1 MKLSRRTG
9 WPRRPSRLAELL
21 ASAKGPRTDLTAS
34 NPTSVG
40 LARPE
45 VLPLLAAP
53 EGARYRPEALGRRE
67 AREAV
72 ARYYA
77 RRGASVD
84 ADQVVL
90 TASSS
95 EAYAWLFKLL
105 ADPGDT
111 VLAPE
116 PSYPLFPFL
125 AGLEDVRLVPYP
137 LRKDEAWRI
146 DLGAVARRLDE
157 EPRARAILVVH
168 PGNPTGALLR
178 QDDALALGELAAARD
193 VALVVDEVF
202 LDYPDPR
209 VAPNRRG
216 TTLGL
221 AAETGADVFVLSG
234 LSKVALLP
242 QVKLGWL
249 VAEGPGAAEALARLE
264 IVADSYLSVSAAVQ
278 LAAPRLL
285 DEVEPVQARLAARLA
300 ANGEVLQRALSALGP
315 DAPVT
320 ALPRDGGWYV
330 MLEVPRTRSDDEWI
344 AHLLEAGLVVHPGY
358 FFDAEEEG
366 LMVVSLLVE
375 PEVFAPAIARALA
388 LFAAG

>member
-1 MKLSRRTG
+1 M
-9 WPRRPSRLAELL
+9 
-21 ASAKGPRTDLTAS
+21 
-34 NPTSVG
+34 
-40 LARPE
+40 
-45 VLPLLAAP
+45 
-53 EGARYRPEALGRRE
+53 
-67 AREAV
+67 
-72 ARYYA
+72 
-77 RRGASVD
+77 
-84 ADQVVL
+84 
-90 TASSS
+90 
-95 EAYAWLFKLL
+95 
-105 ADPGDT
+105 
-111 VLAPE
+111 
-116 PSYPLFPFL
+116 
-125 AGLEDVRLVPYP
+125 
-137 LRKDEAWRI
+137 
-146 DLGAVARRLDE
+146 
-157 EPRARAILVVH
+157 VH